1 MDILAAVSV
10 FSERNPRARA
20 IAREDRRG
28 LVVAVSGHL
37 ELQASYE
44 LQNLLTQLIDATQSG
59 NRVAIDLAEVKYIS
73 STGVGALTAA
83 LIEADRKGV
92 AIVFQNVS
100 PAVLSVLDVLGLTS
114 FLPIENTDG

>member
-1 MDILAAVSV
+1 MAAVSA
-10 FSERNPRARA
+10 FSEKNPRARTS
-20 IAREDRRG
+20 ARVDRRG

-37 ELQASYE
+37 EMQASYE
-44 LQNLLTQLIDATQSG
+44 LQNLLTQLVDATEAG
-59 NRVAIDLAEVKYIS
+59 NRVAIDLSEVKYIS

-83 LIEADRKGV
+83 LIEADKKGV

-100 PAVLSVLDVLGLTS
+100 SAVLSVLDVLGLTS